1 MTPMVPAPD
10 SDRLVHRFLDDELSA
25 EERLEL
31 VTRLGEDAT
40 FRRRTLHLGQVLLQ
54 ARDLPRPVVPD
65 AFVAGVL
72 QRTAPESVPARAAGP
87 EQALWRR
94 LLAPLL
100 APRVLQWNALQ
111 AAGAAACV
119 VLLAVAMWPAPR
131 PAGTTGPAGT
141 PRRAVSPV
149 LVRLVMLQPGA
160 RSVQAAGDFNGW
172 NPASTPLEPTT
183 SGAWT
188 VTLRLEPGRYE
199 YMFVVDGERWVAD
212 PFAIEQTDDGFGARN
227 AVLDVRPAEG
237 AL

>member
-10 SDRLVHRFLDDELSA
+10 GDGLLHRFLDDELSA

-31 VTRLGEDAT
+31 VTRLGRDAT

-54 ARDLPRPVVPD
+54 ARDLPRPLVPD
-65 AFVAGVL
+65 AFVADVL
-72 QRTAPESVPARAAGP
+72 HRTAPESARAAWP
-87 EQALWRR
+87 RQAPRR
-94 LLAPLL
+94 GVMTRLM

-119 VLLAVAMWPAPR
+119 VVLAVAMWPAPR
-131 PAGTTGPAGT
+131 PAGTTGPEGT
-141 PRRAVSPV
+141 PQRAASPV

-172 NPASTPLEPTT
+172 DPANTPLEPTT

-227 AVLDVRPAEG
+227 AVLDVRPAGGE
-237 AL
+237 L